1 MASLEEVPRKV
12 QPATLNGLAA
22 EISELSAQFTK
33 FLEENNVPAPTF
45 DADSPT
51 QYDNL
56 TPEIFMIRQH
66 LLDKI
71 NDIWCLTQGPSESI
85 FNYVH
90 SAIPDAAVLNI
101 LNCFDFWSAVPL
113 NGTSSPAEIARH
125 TGLPSE
131 VVERVLDHA
140 TTLRLFA
147 YTE

>member
-1 MASLEEVPRKV
+1 MASLDKVPLKA
-12 QPATLNGLAA
+12 QPTTLNGLAA

-56 TPEIFMIRQH
+56 TPEIFMTRQR

-90 SAIPDAAVLNI
+90 GVSVAKAVVS
-101 LNCFDFWSAVPL
+101 DFGAP
-113 NGTSSPAEIARH
+113 
-125 TGLPSE
+125 
-131 VVERVLDHA
+131 
-140 TTLRLFA
+140 FF
-147 YTE
+147 